1 MSRQPILQQ
10 FYTRGRQGIFRSNE
24 GYDTVAKS
32 PGLDNTFIK
41 KTLHP
46 FCVYH
51 APRELQ
57 ERAEGDLSLYPEALV
72 CFHTDSGEMVLGR
85 SVFVGADFTGQRN
98 TFFSHNYVIPTERRD
113 EFIKEPSKIFGVR
126 AFARQHDDSMGK
138 ELPSLEALPQE
149 PVSLGDRK
157 KWLSQLGVDER
168 IFKQLLYAVMSSLS
182 VKKKVFISL
191 DIEVSGLSSMASGL
205 LEILYSCL
213 PYEMRRHFGFLT
225 YSNEPESK
233 KHIHVMFVEKG
244 SIRSGGGHSDKDFLF
259 DLGLGRIHNVD
270 LQEGVHEYLDF
281 AWEFLN
287 DSRILTS
294 FHSFCEEVLAGADT
308 SITLRLGTYYELCAL
323 YLLEKGR
330 MSVYD
335 RNRAGVWQALNSYL
349 AHTGLSRKQRLLDLQ
364 SALFRVEA
372 EDLATKKLPEGAT
385 IQQMIESYG
394 ATKQNSLQMELI
406 RYVMDVLMKA
416 KALRQSGYVAEVYK
430 HLSNNQDLFGFMM
443 RSIVGHKQLAKPL
456 FEDYLGERL
465 AAVTEIGQL
474 LQEIKFWTET
484 APQALR
490 NPFFITATIEK
501 LLSLFVRERQKL
513 DVAISNHQFFEN
525 LDGTRGY
532 AEELLDE
539 LDKSLLKQLVL
550 DSLTKEDFQKVVAL
564 LEEKPQS
571 FFGTL
576 DLESRQKQELILNLA
591 LLLEQKSTPHP
602 AEFFRKWDP
611 DETEAQ
617 QRIIQN
623 MLGTPLDKDSFPLV
637 ALVFY
642 RDDQFGQEGFHF
654 AEMLSYVQQNGGEAV
669 VHAFVQWTMTQRM
682 FFEGK
687 DMMPAYRQALK
698 QFFLEDKGRR
708 LRNKEWRKRWS
719 AIRNAD
725 FRRLLEEVRSETAN
739 PFVKLFQ
746 SKAFMTSGLIVLVA
760 AGTWGGYMFWGQAP
774 NREGA
779 NGQDPSASGT
789 TEHVRVPAATVWIPA
804 YRLMMDPQIEPVVG
818 SAPMN
823 QVSTPDKTAKPAT
836 P

>member
-1 MSRQPILQQ
+1 VSRQPILQQ
-10 FYTRGRQGIFRSNE
+10 YYTRGRQGIFRSNE

-57 ERAEGDLSLYPEALV
+57 ERAEGELSCYPEALV
-72 CFHTDSGEMVLGR
+72 CFQADSGELVLGR

-98 TFFSHNYVIPTERRD
+98 TFFSHNYVIPAERRD

-126 AFARQHDDSMGK
+126 GFARQHDDGLGK
-138 ELPSLEALPQE
+138 ELPSVDALPQE
-149 PVSLGDRK
+149 PALLGDQK
-157 KWLSQLGVDER
+157 KWLSQIGIGER
-168 IFKQLLYAVMSSLS
+168 IFKQLLYAVMVSLS
-182 VKKKVFISL
+182 AKKKVFISL
-191 DIEVSGLSSMASGL
+191 DVEVSVLSSVASGL

-244 SIRSGGGHSDKDFLF
+244 SIRPGGGHSDKDFLF
-259 DLGLGRIHNVD
+259 DFNLGRIQNVD

-281 AWEFLN
+281 AWEFLS
-287 DSRILTS
+287 DARILAS
-294 FHSFCEEVLAGADT
+294 VHSFCEEVLAGADT
-308 SITLRLGTYYELCAL
+308 SVTLRVSTYYELCAL
-323 YLLEKGR
+323 YLIEKGR
-330 MSVYD
+330 MSVYQ

-349 AHTGLSRKQRLLDLQ
+349 AHPGLSNKKRLIELQ
-364 SALFRVEA
+364 GALFRIET
-372 EDLATKKLPEGAT
+372 EDLAAKKLPDSET
-385 IQQMIESYG
+385 IKQMIESYG
-394 ATKQNSLQMELI
+394 ATRQNSLQLELI
-406 RYVMDVLMKA
+406 RYVMDVLVKA
-416 KALRQSGYVAEVYK
+416 KGLRQSGYVTEVYK
-430 HLSNNQDLFGFMM
+430 HLSSNHDLFGTMM
-443 RSIVGHKQLAKPL
+443 RSVVGQKQLVKPL
-456 FEDYLGERL
+456 FEDYLSERL
-465 AAVTEIGQL
+465 AALSQISQL
-474 LQEIKFWTET
+474 LKEIQFWTET
-484 APQALR
+484 AGQALR
-490 NPFFITATIEK
+490 NPYFITATIEK
-501 LLSLFVRERQKL
+501 LVSLFARERQKL
-513 DVAISNHQFFEN
+513 DTAISIHQFFEN

-539 LDKSLLKQLVL
+539 LDKSLLKQLEL
-550 DSLTKEDFQKVVAL
+550 DTLSKEDFQKVVAL

-602 AEFFRKWDP
+602 AEVFRKWDP
-611 DETEAQ
+611 EETKVQ

-654 AEMLSYVQQNGGEAV
+654 VEMLTFVLQNGGETV
-669 VHAFVQWTMTQRM
+669 VHAFVQWSMTQRM

-687 DMMPAYRQALK
+687 DMLPAYRQALK

-725 FRRLLEEVRSETAN
+725 FRKLLEEVRSETAN
-739 PFVKLFQ
+739 PLVKLFRN
-746 SKAFMTSGLIVLVA
+746 KIWMTSGLIVLVA
-760 AGTWGGYMFWGQAP
+760 AGAWGGYTFWGQAP
-774 NREGA
+774 NGEGA
-779 NGQDPSASGT
+779 SGQDPS
-789 TEHVRVPAATVWIPA
+789 VPGATDHGRIPSTAVWIPA
-804 YRLMMDPQIEPVVG
+804 YRLMLDPQIEPIVG
-818 SAPMN
+818 TAPLN
-823 QVSTPDKTAKPAT
+823 QTSTPEDTSKPAA